1 MQNYHPSP
9 SLKRILKPLYGPP
22 RAALQYLR
30 ARRINRA
37 YESQYADARSAY
49 EKDAQPARLA
59 IRNLSEV
66 GVRFLNGPE
75 REAFVTLPADWSG
88 FVARCATAVAEAF
101 ERTENVLF
109 LPAVERQALPPLT
122 RDVPA
127 MQRGEVISL
136 QLRRAA
142 DLPGVH
148 EIAGVLLPQV
158 QERVYGSYL
167 IVDKVYAYRNVV
179 SRQREQ
185 VSWLWH
191 YDNHPTPLLKLMVYL
206 TDVDAGRAPF
216 EYVRHRDTRRGL
228 VFPPRPLLGNS
239 RVSPERVEQYLR
251 SGYETHL
258 ATGPAGTAILFDDN
272 VLHRATLAREQHRD
286 VLVLQIRPATFRPE
300 RFVDEAWSG
309 SFQHVDFH
317 EDPRQ
322 YAPRPKPKMLSA

>member
-1 MQNYHPSP
+1 M
-9 SLKRILKPLYGPP
+9 
-22 RAALQYLR
+22 R

-37 YESQYADARSAY
+37 YEEQYAEARRLFARGS
-49 EKDAQPARLA
+49 KPQPLA
-59 IRNLSEV
+59 ITSLEEV

-75 REAFVTLPADWSG
+75 SEGFVTLPADWSAI
-88 FVARCATAVAEAF
+88 VARCASAVAEAF

-122 RDVPA
+122 PDVPA

-142 DLPGVH
+142 GLPGVN

-167 IVDKVYAYRNVV
+167 IADKVYAYRNVV

-191 YDNHPTPLLKLMVYL
+191 YDNHPTPLLKVMVYL
-206 TDVDAGRAPF
+206 TDVDPGRAPF
-216 EYVRHRDTRRGL
+216 EYVRHRETRRGL

-239 RVSPERVEQYLR
+239 RVAPERVEQYLR

-286 VLVLQIRPATFRPE
+286 VLVLQIRPATFRPDH
-300 RFVDEAWSG
+300 FVDEAWSG
-309 SFQHVDFH
+309 SFQHVDFP